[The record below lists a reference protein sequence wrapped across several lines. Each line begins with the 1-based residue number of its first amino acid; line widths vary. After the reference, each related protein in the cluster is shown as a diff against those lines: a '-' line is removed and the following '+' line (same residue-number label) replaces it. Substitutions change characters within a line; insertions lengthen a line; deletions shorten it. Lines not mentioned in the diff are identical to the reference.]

1 MKIIVAI
8 VSSVTLLFTGLFLFF
23 MLNINSTP
31 GAFNYPA
38 SNISETNRQ
47 AITETLK
54 VFQDDYELR
63 DVSKIGDCIARTIDT
78 ASIFILGTNPNEI
91 FKGKNGAQ
99 TLLFGDWSW
108 WGSVRYDIDRL
119 YADQITDSV
128 AYVALPGNI
137 KLDFG
142 NMDFPLEV
150 SGVMVQSENG
160 QWKFSKM
167 QFIYGWNTNYII
179 FARIAAYGTLILLVA
194 LLALVGIMKWIVVYK
209 GSNEKS

>member
-1 MKIIVAI
+1 MKLIVTI
-8 VSSVTLLFTGLFLFF
+8 VTSLALLFTGIYIAL
-23 MLNINSTP
+23 MLGINSTP

-38 SNISETNRQ
+38 SNISEPNKQ
-47 AITETLK
+47 AIEKTLK
-54 VFQDDYELR
+54 AFQEGYTLR
-63 DVSKIGDCIARTIDT
+63 DASKIGECIAQTIDT

-91 FKGKNGAQ
+91 FKGKGGAQ

-108 WGSVRYDIDRL
+108 WGNVQYDIDSL
-119 YADQITDSV
+119 YADQINDSV

-142 NMDFPLEV
+142 KMVFPLEV
-150 SGVMVQSENG
+150 SGVMVQGENG

-179 FARIAAYGTLILLVA
+179 FARIAAYGTLILLIA
-194 LLALVGIMKWIVVYK
+194 LLALVGIVKWIMVLK
-209 GSNEKS
+209 K

>member
-8 VSSVTLLFTGLFLFF
+8 VSSVTLMFTGLFLFF
-23 MLNINSTP
+23 ILNINSSP

-47 AITETLK
+47 AIAETLK
-54 VFQDDYELR
+54 AFQDGYESR

-91 FKGKNGAQ
+91 FKGKDGAQ
-99 TLLFGDWSW
+99 ALLYGDWSW
-108 WGSVRYDIDRL
+108 WGNVRYDIDSL

-137 KLDFG
+137 RLDFG
-142 NMDFPLEV
+142 NMVFPLEV
-150 SGVMVQSENG
+150 SGVMVQGENG

-179 FARIAAYGTLILLVA
+179 FARIAAYGTLICLIA
-194 LLALVGIMKWIVVYK
+194 LLALVGIMKWILVRK
-209 GSNEKS
+209 RR

>member
-38 SNISETNRQ
+38 SNISKTNKQ
-47 AITETLK
+47 AIAETLK
-54 VFQDDYELR
+54 AFQDGYESR

-99 TLLFGDWSW
+99 ALLFGDWSW
-108 WGSVRYDIDRL
+108 WGNVQYDIDSL
-119 YADQITDSV
+119 YADQINDSV

-142 NMDFPLEV
+142 KMVFPLEV
-150 SGVMVQSENG
+150 SGVMVQGENG

-179 FARIAAYGTLILLVA
+179 FARIAAYGTLIFLIA
-194 LLALVGIMKWIVVYK
+194 LLALVGIVKWIMALK
-209 GSNEKS
+209 K

>member
-8 VSSVTLLFTGLFLFF
+8 VSTVTLLFTGLFLFF

-38 SNISETNRQ
+38 SNISKTNRQ
-47 AITETLK
+47 AIAETLK
-54 VFQDDYELR
+54 AFQDGYESR

-99 TLLFGDWSW
+99 ALLFGDWSW
-108 WGSVRYDIDRL
+108 WGSVRYDIGRL
-119 YADQITDSV
+119 YADQITDSL
-128 AYVALPGNI
+128 AYVVFPGNI
-137 KLDFG
+137 TLDFG
-142 NMDFPLEV
+142 KMNFPLQV
-150 SGVMVQSENG
+150 TSVMAQDDDG

-167 QFIYGWNTNYII
+167 QFIYSWNTNYII
-179 FARIAAYGTLILLVA
+179 FARTAAYGTLITLVA
-194 LLALVGIMKWIVVYK
+194 LLMACIIWRVLGRKK
-209 GSNEKS
+209 

>member
-23 MLNINSTP
+23 MLNINSTS

-47 AITETLK
+47 AIAETLQA
-54 VFQDDYELR
+54 FQDGYESR

-78 ASIFILGTNPNEI
+78 VSIFILGTNPNEI
-91 FKGKNGAQ
+91 FKGKDGAQ
-99 TLLFGDWSW
+99 ALLYGDWSW
-108 WGSVRYDIDRL
+108 WGNVRYDIGRL
-119 YADQITDSV
+119 YANQITDSV
-128 AYVALPGNI
+128 AYVAFPGNI

-142 NMDFPLEV
+142 KMVFPLEV
-150 SGVMVQSENG
+150 SGVMVQSGNG

-179 FARIAAYGTLILLVA
+179 FARIAAYGTLIFLA
-194 LLALVGIMKWIVVYK
+194 LLALVGIVKWILVRK
-209 GSNEKS
+209 RR

>member
-38 SNISETNRQ
+38 SNISKTNKQ
-47 AITETLK
+47 AIAETLK
-54 VFQDDYELR
+54 AFQGGYESR

-78 ASIFILGTNPNEI
+78 ASIFILGTNPDEI
-91 FKGKNGAQ
+91 FKGKGGAQ

-108 WGSVRYDIDRL
+108 WGNVQYDIGRL

-137 KLDFG
+137 RLDFG
-142 NMDFPLEV
+142 NMVFPLEV

-167 QFIYGWNTNYII
+167 QFIYGWNTNHII
-179 FARIAAYGTLILLVA
+179 FARIAAYGTLICLIA
-194 LLALVGIMKWIVVYK
+194 LLALVGIMKWIMALK
-209 GSNEKS
+209 K

>member
-23 MLNINSTP
+23 MLNINSTS

-38 SNISETNRQ
+38 SNISKTNKQ
-47 AITETLK
+47 AIAETLK
-54 VFQDDYELR
+54 AFQDGYESR

-78 ASIFILGTNPNEI
+78 TSIFILGTNPNEI

-99 TLLFGDWSW
+99 ALLFGDWSW
-108 WGSVRYDIDRL
+108 WGNVRYDIGRL

-137 KLDFG
+137 RLDFG
-142 NMDFPLEV
+142 NMVFPLEV

-167 QFIYGWNTNYII
+167 QFIYGWNTNYVI
-179 FARIAAYGTLILLVA
+179 FARIAAYGTLICLIA
-194 LLALVGIMKWIVVYK
+194 LLALVGIMKWIMALK
-209 GSNEKS
+209 K

>member
-8 VSSVTLLFTGLFLFF
+8 VSTVTLLFTGIYIVL
-23 MLNINSTP
+23 MLRINSTP

-38 SNISETNRQ
+38 SNISEPNRQ
-47 AITETLK
+47 AIEKTLK
-54 VFQDDYELR
+54 VFQEGYTLR
-63 DVSKIGDCIARTIDT
+63 DVSKIDECIAQTIDT

-99 TLLFGDWSW
+99 ALLYGDWTY
-108 WGSVRYDIDRL
+108 WGSVKYDIDRL

-137 KLDFG
+137 RLDFG
-142 NMDFPLEV
+142 NMVFPLEV
-150 SGVMVQSENG
+150 SGVMVQGENG
-160 QWKFSKM
+160 LWKFSKM

-179 FARIAAYGTLILLVA
+179 FARIAAYGTLILLAA
-194 LLALVGIMKWIVVYK
+194 LLAFICIIKCVVSRK
-209 GSNEKS
+209 K

>member
-47 AITETLK
+47 AIAETLK
-54 VFQDDYELR
+54 AFQDGYESR

-99 TLLFGDWSW
+99 ALLFGDWSW
-108 WGSVRYDIDRL
+108 WGNVQYDIGRL

-137 KLDFG
+137 RLDFG
-142 NMDFPLEV
+142 NMVFPLEV
-150 SGVMVQSENG
+150 SGVMVQGGNG

-179 FARIAAYGTLILLVA
+179 FARIAAYGTLICLIA
-194 LLALVGIMKWIVVYK
+194 LLALVGIMKWIMALK
-209 GSNEKS
+209 K